1 MTQVPAPG
9 WGSERLSVEKEGS
22 HQEESL
28 QGRDLGIELGLPSR
42 LLSRPRP
49 WAVVVEKRG
58 AFSALALLLK
68 MS

>member
-1 MTQVPAPG
+1 M
-9 WGSERLSVEKEGS
+9 SVEKEGS

-28 QGRDLGIELGLPSR
+28 QGRDLGIELGLPSQ

-49 WAVVVEKRG
+49 WAVGMEKCG